1 MQIIN
6 NEMNKPNYMSQEEQE
21 LQHESI
27 KNIENS
33 LLTYITPRQYIT
45 MAITLITLTVTITS
59 AIMMYIQGQNIGN
72 LNRDAST
79 IALFNKVMIRMDRRD
94 LKDSLRDIAK
104 DEQLNA
110 HFKQI
115 EEKIKNCRVVKTYLV
130 NKPQINS
137 PSTRGFSTEHRDPIT
152 GQITLQ
158 DYKNN

>member
-1 MQIIN
+1 
-6 NEMNKPNYMSQEEQE
+6 MSQEEQE

-59 AIMMYIQGQNIGN
+59 AVMMYTQGQRIGD

-79 IALFNKVMIRMDRRD
+79 IALFNKVMIRMDTRD

-104 DEQLNA
+104 DEQLEA

-115 EEKIKNCRVVKTYLV
+115 EERIKDCKIVRTYTINKSPINKT
-130 NKPQINS
+130 
-137 PSTRGFSTEHRDPIT
+137 STIKFSTEHRDPIT
-152 GQITLQ
+152 GQITLH